1 MTTLA
6 LRSITVMQPQRV
18 RRWRTAFLL
27 CWSVVVVLQS
37 LLWLSTANVA
47 AAWTAIAGGVLGVHV
62 MGRAARLRAY
72 PVSTSILLGYVTSY
86 FLLPPVATL
95 LEWKPLTYNLTH
107 PVLGFWHALVCLLV
121 LLGTHKLYRK
131 STLAMR
137 TRLLIVNHIYRPLGF
152 FRTPGNL
159 QLVIMGGIGLCAMMY
174 QVFLVGQADG
184 NGSNGGALNRF
195 MQAMYPLAYLPYC
208 MLVRPLIGARV
219 WVPIDKRW
227 KLMLVGYT
235 VILAGVSIASNSRGL
250 LLIGIV
256 SLCLLAVY
264 GAVTRTLPM
273 HIFRMRRLV
282 PALIVMLLL
291 QGPVSD
297 LATSMVITRSQRNDV
312 SAGQLLSAT
321 IETMQNKDAIHE
333 RRIAD
338 STTDNNQTWDEHYL
352 DNLFLARLANMK
364 FADAGLDLALR
375 LDSTSQSDLRKLEW
389 QRVLSIFPAPVIDA
403 LGLPV
408 DKNLVTTSSVGDLM
422 LFTVTGDH
430 DALGG
435 FRTGSIFGSG
445 YALFGWLYTGVLAI
459 LVFPIFVLADALTT
473 RRIIPSAVAGPPRW
487 APVFSP
493 LAVTRYYTWVF
504 YLTSAATGVE
514 SLSGLAQFILRGW
527 IEGVVVYAFT
537 YWTSRVILRMLGQG
551 VA

>member
-1 MTTLA
+1 M
-6 LRSITVMQPQRV
+6 
-18 RRWRTAFLL
+18 
-27 CWSVVVVLQS
+27 QS
-37 LLWLSTANVA
+37 LLWLSAENVA
-47 AAWTAIAGGVLGVHV
+47 AALVVIAGGALGVHIL
-62 MGRAARLRAY
+62 GRAARLRAY
-72 PVSTSILLGYVTSY
+72 PISTSILFGYVTSY

-95 LEWKPLTYNLTH
+95 LEWKPLTYNLMH

-131 STLAMR
+131 SALAMR
-137 TRLLIVNHIYRPLGF
+137 VRLLIVNGVYRPLGF

-174 QVFLVGQADG
+174 QVFLVGSAEG
-184 NGSNGGALNRF
+184 GGGGALNRF

-219 WVPIDKRW
+219 WVPLDTRW
-227 KLMLVGYT
+227 KLMLAGYT
-235 VILAGVSIASNSRGL
+235 VVLAAVSIGSNSRAL
-250 LLIGIV
+250 VLIGII
-256 SLCLLAVY
+256 SLCLLAGY
-264 GAVTRTLPM
+264 GLVTNTLPR
-273 HIFRMRRLV
+273 HLFRMRRLV

-291 QGPVSD
+291 QGPAAD
-297 LATSMVITRSQRNDV
+297 LATSMVIARSQRNDV

-321 IETMQNKDAIHE
+321 IEAMQNKDAIRE

-338 STTDNNQTWDEHYL
+338 ATDNNQTWDERYL

-364 FADAGLDLALR
+364 FADATLDLALR
-375 LDSTSQSDLRKLEW
+375 LDSTAQSDLRNIEW
-389 QRVLSIFPAPVIDA
+389 QRVLSVFPTPLIDA

-408 DKNLVTTSSVGDLM
+408 NKALVTTSSVGDLM
-422 LFTVTGDH
+422 LFTVTGDY

-459 LVFPIFVLADALTT
+459 LAFLIFVLADAQTT
-473 RRIIPSAVAGPPRW
+473 RRIIPSPVAGPPRW

-514 SLSGLAQFILRGW
+514 SLSGLMVFIMRGW
-527 IEGVVVYAFT
+527 IEAAVVYAFT
-537 YWTSRVILRMLGQG
+537 YWISRVILRILGRG
-551 VA
+551 AA

>member
-1 MTTLA
+1 MTTIA
-6 LRSITVMQPQRV
+6 LRSITAMQPLRF

-27 CWSVVVVLQS
+27 CWSVVVAVQALIWIS
-37 LLWLSTANVA
+37 AANVA
-47 AAWTAIAGGVLGVHV
+47 AALVVIAGGALGVHV

-72 PVSTSILLGYVTSY
+72 PVSTSIVLGYVTSY
-86 FLLPPVATL
+86 FLIPPVATL

-107 PVLGFWHALVCLLV
+107 PILGFWHALVCLLV

-131 STLAMR
+131 SALAMR
-137 TRLLIVNHIYRPLGF
+137 TRLLIVNGVYRPLGF

-159 QLVIMGGIGLCAMMY
+159 QLVIMGGIGLCAMVY
-174 QVFLVGQADG
+174 QVFLI
-184 NGSNGGALNRF
+184 GSTGGGGALNRF
-195 MQAMYPLAYLPYC
+195 MQAMYPLAYVPYC

-219 WVPIDKRW
+219 WVPLDKRW
-227 KLMLVGYT
+227 KLALAGYT
-235 VILAGVSIASNSRGL
+235 VILAGVSIGSNSRAL
-250 LLIGIV
+250 LLIGII
-256 SLCLLAVY
+256 SLCLLAGY

-273 HIFRMRRLV
+273 HLFRMRRVV

-297 LATSMVITRSQRNDV
+297 LATSMVIARAQRNDV
-312 SAGQLLSAT
+312 SAGQILSAT
-321 IETMQNKDAIHE
+321 METMQNKDAIRE

-338 STTDNNQTWDEHYL
+338 ATDDNQSWDERYL

-364 FADAGLDLALR
+364 FADATLDLALR
-375 LDSTSQSDLRKLEW
+375 QDSTAQEDLRKLEW
-389 QRVLSIFPAPVIDA
+389 QRVLSVFPAPVIDA

-408 DKNLVTTSSVGDLM
+408 DKDLVTTSSVGDLM

-430 DALGG
+430 EALGG

-459 LVFPIFVLADALTT
+459 LAFLIFMLADAQTT
-473 RRIIPSAVAGPPRW
+473 RRIIPSPGAGPSRW
-487 APVFSP
+487 VPVFSP
-493 LAVTRYYTWVF
+493 LAVARYYTWVF
-504 YLTSAATGVE
+504 YLTSAATGME

-527 IEGVVVYAFT
+527 IEGAVVYAFT
-537 YWTSRVILRMLGQG
+537 YWISRVILRILGQG
-551 VA
+551 A